1 MSQLLHSEG
10 IQIARQ
16 IALLGAESIVKTAPD
31 VVVMAENGWP
41 VEADRWQVLGER
53 MRSHEQEN
61 PPARAAV
68 IEKLGLRSLDYW
80 LLCFILAAEFYPDAA
95 AALSI
100 VAEDERLYLPTPL
113 SFAQLMQAALGNQ
126 FIAALQSAI
135 EGGRLGELGLVVPVE
150 PMQGRPVSHKGLR
163 IAVSEF
169 KALLAD
175 NDLASLPLGIFLQWT
190 EPTDAVIFPLRF
202 VEGAAILLAEQ
213 GALWMRSHS
222 ARVGHQFALDLATVL
237 GLKVAHLK
245 LSGEMPKI
253 SDIARI
259 RDGLLAIDLFEFEN
273 GRESPLAWLEQVH
286 QVLPRLVIIAPKGLE
301 AGNFTAIALPKFGAE
316 EVKRVWDTA
325 PIDTSAKTDLAAR
338 FQLTLI
344 ELQTVLREADYTRR
358 LFQPSDQTADSL
370 LSVAAIAQAARIQ
383 GAQSMGKV
391 VTHID
396 SAAQLEQL
404 VVPPSLKEKLTDM
417 INWRK
422 VSLQVY
428 HQMKVNRGTHM
439 SRGLIGLFSG
449 PPGTGKTFAA
459 QCIANALGLNLYRV
473 DLSQVVSKYIGE
485 TEKALA
491 QIFDEAEAGHGVL
504 LFDEADALFGKRSE
518 VKDAHD
524 RYANIEVGYLLQR
537 IETFDGMLILA
548 TNLRNNIDLAF
559 LRRIQ
564 FLLDFP
570 MPDREM
576 RIQLWQQSLPESAFL
591 DTHLRVIPF
600 AEQFRLSGGS
610 IRNIAIAAAH
620 LAAVSETGQMTT
632 AHLTRATYR
641 ELEKNGQSRTKTDF
655 GFLSDFLP
663 EDTWAT
669 ASR

>member
-1 MSQLLHSEG
+1 MSQLVRSEG

-16 IALLGAESIVKTAPD
+16 VALLGAESILKTNPD
-31 VVVMAENGWP
+31 VVVVADTGWT
-41 VEADRWQVLGER
+41 VEAERWQQLGAW
-53 MRSHEQEN
+53 MRSHETAN

-68 IEKLGLRSLDYW
+68 VQKLGLQSLDYW
-80 LLCFILAAEFYPDAA
+80 LLCFVLAAELYPDAA

-113 SFAQLMQAALGNQ
+113 SFAQLMQAALGDQ
-126 FIAALQSAI
+126 FVAALQAAL

-150 PMQGRPVSHKGLR
+150 PLPGRSISHRGLR
-163 IAVSEF
+163 IAAGEF

-175 NDLASLPLGIFLQWT
+175 HDLAGVPSGVVLQWLAPA
-190 EPTDAVIFPLRF
+190 PTIIFPPIF
-202 VEGAAILLAEQ
+202 VQGTAILLTEQ
-213 GALWMRSHS
+213 GSLWLRAPS
-222 ARVGHQFALDLATVL
+222 ARVGRQLALDLATAL
-237 GLKVAHLK
+237 GVKVAYLK
-245 LSGEMPKI
+245 LTQEMPRVA
-253 SDIARI
+253 DVARI
-259 RDGLLAIDLFEFEN
+259 RESLLAVDLFAFEN
-273 GRESPLAWLEQVH
+273 SRDTPLAWLEQVRE
-286 QVLPRLVIIAPKGLE
+286 VLPRLVVIAPKSLE
-301 AGNFTAIALPKFGAE
+301 AGSFPAISGPKLGAP
-316 EVKRVWDTA
+316 EVKRVWDTVPLEA
-325 PIDTSAKTDLAAR
+325 AARAELAAR
-338 FQLTLI
+338 FQLTLV
-344 ELQTVLREADYTRR
+344 ELQAVLGEADNTRR
-358 LFQPSDQTADSL
+358 LSGNPESAPDSPL
-370 LSVAAIAQAARIQ
+370 TIGAIVQALRTQ
-383 GAQSMGKV
+383 GARAMGKV

-396 SAAQLEQL
+396 TAAHLDQL
-404 VVPPSLKEKLTDM
+404 VVPPPLKEKLTDM
-417 INWRK
+417 ISWRQ

-428 HQMKVNRGTHM
+428 DQMQVNLGSHM

-459 QCIANALGLNLYRV
+459 QCVANALGLNLYRV

-485 TEKALA
+485 TEKSLA

-570 MPDREM
+570 MPDRDM
-576 RIQLWQQSLPESAFL
+576 RIQLWQQSLPAHPFRDSEL
-591 DTHLRVIPF
+591 DIAPF

-610 IRNIAIAAAH
+610 IRNIAVAAAH
-620 LAAVSETGQMTT
+620 LAAVAEPRQINT

-641 ELEKNGQSRTKTDF
+641 ELEKNGQSRTKIDF
-655 GFLSDFLP
+655 GSLADFLS

-669 ASR
+669 SR

>member
-1 MSQLLHSEG
+1 MSDLTGSEG

-16 IALLGAESIVKTAPD
+16 VALLGAESILKTSPE
-31 VVVMAENGWP
+31 VVVAAHEGWT
-41 VEADRWQVLGER
+41 VEAERWQHLGTR
-53 MRSHEQEN
+53 MRSHDAEN
-61 PPARAAV
+61 PPARAQIV
-68 IEKLGLRSLDYW
+68 EKLGLKSLDYW
-80 LLCFILAAEFYPDAA
+80 LLCFVLAAEFYPDAA

-113 SFAQLMQAALGNQ
+113 SFAQLIQTALGDH
-126 FIAALQSAI
+126 FMAALQAAI

-150 PMQGRPVSHKGLR
+150 PLQGRSASHRGLR
-163 IAVSEF
+163 MAAGEL
-169 KALLAD
+169 KALLSD
-175 NDLASLPLGIFLQWT
+175 SDLADFPSGIVLQWVSPT
-190 EPTDAVIFPLRF
+190 ETVIFPPAL
-202 VEGAAILLAEQ
+202 VKGAAVLLTEQ
-213 GALWMRSHS
+213 GALWMRGQS
-222 ARVGHQFALDLATVL
+222 ARVGRQFALDLATTL
-237 GLKVAHLK
+237 GVKVAYLK
-245 LSGEMPKI
+245 LSNELPKI

-259 RDGLLAIDLFEFEN
+259 RDGLLAVDMFAEN
-273 GRESPLAWLEQVH
+273 GRETPLAWLEQVNH
-286 QVLPRLVIIAPKGLE
+286 VLPRFVIMAPQGVE
-301 AGNFTAIALPKFGAE
+301 AGNFTAIAIPKLGSQ
-316 EVKRVWDTA
+316 EVKRVWDTIPLDA
-325 PIDTSAKTDLAAR
+325 SDRADLAAR

-344 ELQTVLREADYTRR
+344 ELQAVVLEADHAA
-358 LFQPSDQTADSL
+358 Q
-370 LSVAAIAQAARIQ
+370 LSGDGDRVGSAFSMGAIARAVRIQ
-383 GAQSMGKV
+383 GARSMGKV
-391 VTHID
+391 VTHLE
-396 SAAQLEQL
+396 SGALLEQL
-404 VVPPSLKEKLTDM
+404 VVPLSLKEKLTDV

-428 HQMKVNRGTHM
+428 DQMKVNSASRM
-439 SRGLIGLFSG
+439 SRGLICLFSG

-459 QCIANALGLNLYRV
+459 QCVANALGLNLYRV

-491 QIFDEAEAGHGVL
+491 QIFDEAEAGHGIL

-570 MPDREM
+570 MPDHAM
-576 RIQLWQQSLPESAFL
+576 RMQLWRQSLPGNEFL
-591 DTHLRVIPF
+591 DATLNLAPF

-610 IRNIAIAAAH
+610 IRNIAVAAAH
-620 LAAVSETGQMTT
+620 LAAVSERGQITT

-655 GFLSDFLP
+655 GSLADFLP